1 MSEGGSA
8 KPVRVMLVEDHDSF
22 RQALAFLL
30 NLEPDFVVASQASSL
45 MEARTD
51 LEEIDLAVV
60 DLALPDGEGIELLED
75 LRRANPDVTVLIL
88 SATLNESNLVRAVE
102 AGADGILDKLAD
114 QEEIVDE
121 MRCLRAGE
129 ARPRQEEVLN
139 MLRSA
144 GQQGASNR
152 GVQADDGLTDRETEF
167 LQALVEG
174 LNSEKIAER
183 LGVTANEE
191 HTLASSVLEKLG
203 ARSRLQAL
211 AIAASQGVVEVP

>member
-1 MSEGGSA
+1 MSEGGFA

-102 AGADGILDKLAD
+102 SGADGILDKFAD
-114 QEEIVDE
+114 QEEIIDE

-144 GQQGASNR
+144 GQQGAGNR
-152 GVQADDGLTDRETEF
+152 GVQTDDELTARETEF

-183 LGVTANEE
+183 LDVTANEE

-211 AIAASQGVVEVP
+211 AIAASQGIVEVP

>member
-8 KPVRVMLVEDHDSF
+8 KPDRVMLVEDHDSF

-75 LRRANPDVTVLIL
+75 LRRANPHVTVLIL

-121 MRCLRAGE
+121 MRCLKAGE

-174 LNSEKIAER
+174 LNSEQIAER